1 MKKARE
7 QEKNRLRP
15 KSQQKKKKGIL
26 SGAEERW
33 SPLYVKMGILLLAV
47 SAVALL
53 VFCLDNTQPFP
64 QDESGSSVV
73 TRNSHG
79 GGDREE
85 ELEVSVGD
93 VKETVTVKVGEQEY
107 SQGELDKVFRNAEE
121 MLEELVL
128 GENQSLDEVR
138 SSLELINKIPDTG
151 ITVSWELDN
160 YEVMNLQGEL
170 KEENLTDEG
179 TLVKLTALLNYKEE
193 MAESSFYARVYPPKL
208 NQTEKLI
215 QKLGEEI
222 ERLDQETKQEEK
234 LILPSVVDG
243 IPVTWSYGK
252 NFRAAALLL
261 IGIAMTLFL
270 YVSEQEKQKDQKK
283 KRDVQM
289 ALDYPQMVSKL
300 TLYLGAGMTV
310 RKAWYRIAQD
320 YENQKEEKGRREV
333 YEEMLYTMHEIQGG
347 GSEGECYERFGERC
361 ALPAYKKFGA
371 MLSQNLKK
379 GTKGLASL
387 LKQEADNA
395 FEERKSLAR
404 RLGEEAGT
412 KMLIPMFLMLA
423 VVLVM
428 IVVPAF
434 FSIQI

>member
-1 MKKARE
+1 MKKASE
-7 QEKNRLRP
+7 QEKKHLRS
-15 KSQQKKKKGIL
+15 KKQQAKKKGIL
-26 SGAEERW
+26 SRAEEKW
-33 SPLYVKMGILLLAV
+33 SPLYVKMGILFLAV

-64 QDESGSSVV
+64 QDESGAGVI

-79 GGDREE
+79 EGDREE
-85 ELEVSVGD
+85 ELEVSIGD
-93 VKETVTVKVGEQEY
+93 MKETVTVKVGEQEY
-107 SQGELDKVFRNAEE
+107 SQEELENVFQNAGE
-121 MLEELVL
+121 MLEDLVL

-160 YEVMNLQGEL
+160 YEVMNLQGDL

-193 MAESSFYARVYPPKL
+193 MAEISFYARVFPPKL

-234 LILPSVVDG
+234 LLLPSVVDG
-243 IPVTWSYGK
+243 IPITWSYGK
-252 NFRAAALLL
+252 NFRAVALLL

-310 RKAWYRIAQD
+310 RKAWFRIAED
-320 YENQKEEKGRREV
+320 YEHQKEEKGRREV
-333 YEEMLYTMHEIQGG
+333 YEEMIYTMHEIQGG
-347 GSEGECYERFGERC
+347 GSEGECYEKFGERC

>member
-1 MKKARE
+1 MRRKKVKKQQTEKKSLLAR
-7 QEKNRLRP
+7 
-15 KSQQKKKKGIL
+15 
-26 SGAEERW
+26 AEERW
-33 SPLYVKMGILLLAV
+33 NPLYVKMAILFLAV
-47 SAVALL
+47 SAAALL
-53 VFCLDNTQPFP
+53 VFWMDNTQPFP
-64 QDESGSSVV
+64 TDESGASAVS
-73 TRNSHG
+73 RNGHG
-79 GGDREE
+79 EGDRKE
-85 ELEVSVGD
+85 ELEVTIGD
-93 VKETVTVKVGEQEY
+93 VEETMTVTVGEQEY
-107 SQGELDKVFRNAEE
+107 SQDELEKVFQDAGEK
-121 MLEELVL
+121 LEELVL

-138 SSLELINKIPDTG
+138 NNLDLITKIPDTG

-160 YEVMNLQGEL
+160 YQVMNLQGNL
-170 KEENLTDEG
+170 KQENLTDEG
-179 TLVKLTALLNYKEE
+179 TLVKLTALLSYQEE
-193 MAESSFYARVYPPKL
+193 MAEISFYARLYPPKL
-208 NQTEKLI
+208 NQTEKLLE
-215 QKLGEEI
+215 KLKEEI
-222 ERLDQETKQEEK
+222 ERLDEETKQEEK
-234 LILPSVVDG
+234 MLLPETVDG
-243 IPVTWSYGK
+243 VQVSWSYG
-252 NFRAAALLL
+252 NNYRAAALLL

-270 YVSEQEKQKDQKK
+270 YVSEQEKEKDRKK

-310 RKAWYRIAQD
+310 RKAWYRIAED
-320 YENQKEEKGRREV
+320 YERQKEEKGRREV
-333 YEEMLYTMHEIQGG
+333 YEEMIYTMHDIQGG

-379 GTKGLASL
+379 GTKGLALL

>member
-1 MKKARE
+1 MEMKKAG
-7 QEKNRLRP
+7 K
-15 KSQQKKKKGIL
+15 QKTKKKGIL
-26 SGAEERW
+26 SRAEERW
-33 SPLYVKMGILLLAV
+33 SPLYVKMGIILLTV
-47 SAVALL
+47 SAMALL
-53 VFCLDNTQPFP
+53 VFWVDNSQPFP
-64 QDESGSSVV
+64 QNESGAGIIN
-73 TRNSHG
+73 RNSYG
-79 GGDREE
+79 EGDREE
-85 ELEVSVGD
+85 ELEVTIGD
-93 VKETVTVKVGEQEY
+93 TEGTMTVKVGEQEY
-107 SQGELDKVFRNAEE
+107 SQEELEKVFEE
-121 MLEELVL
+121 AGEKLEVLVL

-138 SSLELINKIPDTG
+138 SSLNLINKIPDTG

-160 YEVMNLQGEL
+160 YEVMNLQGDL
-170 KEENLTDEG
+170 KQENLTDEG
-179 TLVKLTALLNYKEE
+179 TLLKLTALLSYKEE
-193 MAESSFYARVYPPKL
+193 VAEFTFYARLYPPKL
-208 NQTEKLI
+208 NQTEKLLK
-215 QKLGEEI
+215 KLDEELA
-222 ERLDQETKQEEK
+222 RLDEETKQEDR
-234 LILPSVVDG
+234 LLLPSEVDG
-243 IPVTWSYGK
+243 VPVIWSYGR
-252 NFRAAALLL
+252 NFRAVALLL

-270 YVSEQEKQKDQKK
+270 YVSEQEKRKDQKK
-283 KRDVQM
+283 KREVQM

-310 RKAWYRIAQD
+310 RKAWYRIAEEYD
-320 YENQKEEKGRREV
+320 RQKQEKGRREV
-333 YEEMLYTMHEIQGG
+333 YEEMIYTMHEIQGG

-361 ALPAYKKFGA
+361 ALPVYKKFGA

>member
-1 MKKARE
+1 MEMKRARKH
-7 QEKNRLRP
+7 QT
-15 KSQQKKKKGIL
+15 KKKGIL
-26 SGAEERW
+26 SRAEEKW
-33 SPLYVKMGILLLAV
+33 SPLYVKMGLLLLAV
-47 SAVALL
+47 SAAALL
-53 VFCLDNTQPFP
+53 VFWMDNTQPFP
-64 QDESGSSVV
+64 QDESGASVIS
-73 TRNSHG
+73 RNGHG
-79 GGDREE
+79 EGSREE
-85 ELEVSVGD
+85 ELEVRIGD
-93 VKETVTVKVGEQEY
+93 VEETMTVKVTEQEY
-107 SQGELDKVFRNAEE
+107 SQEELEKVFQDAGEK
-121 MLEELVL
+121 LEVLVL

-160 YEVMNLQGEL
+160 YEVMNLQGSL
-170 KEENLTDEG
+170 KPENLTDEG

-193 MAESSFYARVYPPKL
+193 LTEISFYARLYPPKL
-208 NQTEKLI
+208 NQTEKLLK
-215 QKLGEEI
+215 KLNEEI
-222 ERLDQETKQEEK
+222 ERMDEETKQEEH
-234 LILPSVVDG
+234 LILPSVLDG
-243 IPVTWSYGK
+243 VPVIWSSGK
-252 NFRAAALLL
+252 NFRAAALFL

-270 YVSEQEKQKDQKK
+270 YVSEQEKQKERKR

-310 RKAWYRIAQD
+310 RKAWYRIAED
-320 YENQKEEKGRREV
+320 YERQKEEKGRREV
-333 YEEMLYTMHEIQGG
+333 YEEMIYTMHEIQGG
-347 GSEGECYERFGERC
+347 SSEGECYERFGERC

>member
-1 MKKARE
+1 MKKR
-7 QEKNRLRP
+7 
-15 KSQQKKKKGIL
+15 KKQHKGL
-26 SGAEERW
+26 LTRAEERW
-33 SPLYVKMGILLLAV
+33 NPLYVKMAVVFLAV
-47 SAVALL
+47 STISLF
-53 VFCLDNTQPFP
+53 VFWMDNTQPFP
-64 QDESGSSVV
+64 TDENGVSAVS
-73 TRNSHG
+73 RNGHG
-79 GGDREE
+79 EGDREE
-85 ELEVSVGD
+85 ELEVTIGD
-93 VKETVTVKVGEQEY
+93 TEETMTVTVGEQEY
-107 SQGELDKVFRNAEE
+107 SQDELEKVFQDAGEK
-121 MLEELVL
+121 LEELVL
-128 GENQSLDEVR
+128 GENESLDEVR
-138 SSLELINKIPDTG
+138 NSLELINKIPDTG

-160 YEVMNLQGEL
+160 YQVMNLQGGL
-170 KEENLTDEG
+170 KQENLTDEG
-179 TLVKLTALLNYKEE
+179 TLVKLTALLSYKEE
-193 MAESSFYARVYPPKL
+193 MEEISFYARLYPPKL
-208 NQTEKLI
+208 DQTEKFLE
-215 QKLGEEI
+215 KLNEEI
-222 ERLDQETKQEEK
+222 ERLDEETRQEEK
-234 LILPSVVDG
+234 LLLPESVDG
-243 IPVTWSYGK
+243 IRISWSYGK

-261 IGIAMTLFL
+261 IGLAMTLFL
-270 YVSEQEKQKDQKK
+270 YVSEQEKEKDRKK

-310 RKAWYRIAQD
+310 RKAWYRIAED
-320 YENQKEEKGRREV
+320 YERQKEEKGRREV
-333 YEEMLYTMHEIQGG
+333 YEEMIYTMHDIQGG